1 MQMGMQKIK
10 YGLWKFYKSND
21 PYISYIITSIYK
33 LHYQKRDG
41 QKTYRTKSLTNC
53 NVQTL
58 FESCLNKQFGGK
70 YRNFII
76 YIQWY

>member
-1 MQMGMQKIK
+1 MDYENSTSLMTQF
-10 YGLWKFYKSND
+10 L
-21 PYISYIITSIYK
+21 PYM

-76 YIQWY
+76 YIQ